1 MLELRTLGAGDE
13 AELEQFLAQ
22 HRDTSM
28 FLRSNAR
35 QAGLVFTGQRLGAT
49 YVGGF
54 AGGELVGVAA
64 HAWNGLLLLQAP
76 EHTATIVRGCV
87 DTSRRPVAGLT
98 GPLGQVH
105 AARAALGLTTAPT
118 SLSEDEVLFVLD
130 LNELASPDPATCGG
144 VTCRPPLP
152 SERDTLCA
160 WRTAYEIECLG
171 RQDSPELRARSEQWI
186 DAQLEE
192 AVIWAAELHG
202 QPVSLSAFNAALPDI
217 VQLGGVYTPPELR
230 GRGYAKA
237 VVAHSVRVGR
247 DRGANR
253 AVLFTSNPSAVRTYE
268 AVGFRR
274 AGDYGLILFK

>member
-1 MLELRTLGAGDE
+1 MLELRTLGEGDG

-35 QAGLVFTGQRLGAT
+35 QAGLVFAGQRLGAT

-54 AGGELVGVAA
+54 ERGALVGVAA
-64 HAWNGLLLLQAP
+64 HAWNGLILLQAP
-76 EHTATIVRGCV
+76 EHTAPIVRACAE
-87 DTSRRPVAGLT
+87 TSRRPVAGLT

-105 AARAALGLTTAPT
+105 VAREALGLTAAPT

-130 LNELASPDPATCGG
+130 AAELRVLQPEMCGG

-171 RQDSPELRARSEQWI
+171 RQDSLELRARSEQWI

-192 AVIWAAELHG
+192 AVIWVAELAG
-202 QPVSLSAFNAALPDI
+202 RPVSLSAFNAALPDI

-230 GRGYAKA
+230 GRGFAKA
-237 VVAHSVRVGR
+237 VVAHSVRAGR
-247 DRGANR
+247 DRGASR
-253 AVLFTSNPSAVRTYE
+253 AVLFTSNPNAVRTYE

-274 AGDYGLILFK
+274 AGDYGLILFE

>member
-13 AELEQFLAQ
+13 AQLERFLAG

-54 AGGELVGVAA
+54 ASKELVGVAA

-76 EHTATIVRGCV
+76 EHTASIVRACV

-105 AARAALGLTTAPT
+105 AAREALGLTTAPT
-118 SLSEDEVLFVLD
+118 SLSEDELLFVLD
-130 LNELASPDPATCGG
+130 PAELRLPEPQACGG

-171 RQDSPELRARSEQWI
+171 RQDSPELRARSQQWI

-192 AVIWAAELHG
+192 AVVWVAELSG
-202 QPVSLSAFNAALPDI
+202 RPVSLSAFNAALPDI

-247 DRGANR
+247 DRGATR
-253 AVLFTSNPSAVRTYE
+253 AVLFTSNPSAVHTYE

-274 AGDYGLILFK
+274 AGDYGLILFE